1 MRLEEAEKIN
11 ATICDVLERL
21 AFMFGDAAGK
31 DELPE
36 PQGACFE
43 ASIRYRGACDGELT
57 VIGPKELSPVLAAN
71 VLGLDPDDEVAL
83 ARSDDAIKE
92 LLNVACGHL
101 LSELAGDGPV
111 FDLGAP
117 TIRDCSPREFVTLR
131 DEEGSFSFIVDDL
144 PLVLR
149 FTWKGSQG

>member
-21 AFMFGDAAGK
+21 AFMFGDATDK

-43 ASIRYRGACDGELT
+43 ASIRYGGASEGALT
-57 VIGPKELSPVLAAN
+57 VIGPRELSPVLAAN

-117 TIRDCSPREFVTLR
+117 TIKECTARDFVALR
-131 DEEGSFSFIVDDL
+131 DEEGSFSFVVDDL

-149 FTWKGSQG
+149 FIWKGTQG